1 MSRLLGTNLV
11 HVKQKNDESIKEVIY
26 KFGPISRVKI
36 AEMLALTPPTI
47 TSNIASLIAR
57 GIVEELS
64 DKENPSDVSLGRK
77 PVKIDFIKSAYY
89 FIGVEMA
96 PGKTILCITDLRS
109 NLVSH
114 KVDAAV
120 EHEYDYYVKHVAD
133 TIVEMLAQA
142 GIKKEKVAGIGVGVP
157 GFVESSKGMVRYYG
171 RYGWRDKTLAKDL
184 EELTGINVVIDNNA
198 RVRIIGEDLL
208 DKKNR
213 PDIFAY
219 YFISK
224 GIACPLMIR
233 NRMVSGQTSGAGE
246 AGHMVIEIN
255 GKKCETCGNHG
266 CLEAYASENALLN
279 QCREIMDDKNTI
291 LNDIQSDPGLLTLD
305 DILSA
310 EAQNDEII
318 VSTVKN
324 VISYLAIALA
334 NIVNLISPK
343 LVIVDSYIMKLDI
356 NRKYFIQVLKS
367 NLYGLNDTE
376 VEIEFKEYDSLSGA
390 KGAVALAIKKFF
402 IERVENNQ

>member
-1 MSRLLGTNLV
+1 
-11 HVKQKNDESIKEVIY
+11 
-26 KFGPISRVKI
+26 
-36 AEMLALTPPTI
+36 
-47 TSNIASLIAR
+47 
-57 GIVEELS
+57 
-64 DKENPSDVSLGRK
+64 
-77 PVKIDFIKSAYY
+77 
-89 FIGVEMA
+89 
-96 PGKTILCITDLRS
+96 
-109 NLVSH
+109 
-114 KVDAAV
+114 
-120 EHEYDYYVKHVAD
+120 
-133 TIVEMLAQA
+133 
-142 GIKKEKVAGIGVGVP
+142 
-157 GFVESSKGMVRYYG
+157 
-171 RYGWRDKTLAKDL
+171 
-184 EELTGINVVIDNNA
+184 
-198 RVRIIGEDLL
+198 
-208 DKKNR
+208 
-213 PDIFAY
+213 
-219 YFISK
+219 
-224 GIACPLMIR
+224 MIR

-279 QCREIMDDKNTI
+279 QCREIMDERNTI

-310 EAQNDEII
+310 ESQNDEII